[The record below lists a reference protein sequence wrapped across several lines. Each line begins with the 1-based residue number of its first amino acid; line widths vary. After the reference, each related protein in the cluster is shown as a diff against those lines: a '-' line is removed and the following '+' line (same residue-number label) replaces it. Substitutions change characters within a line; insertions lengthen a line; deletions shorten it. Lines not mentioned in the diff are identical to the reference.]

1 MIERLDLQY
10 FKCFEELK
18 LPLSQLTLL
27 SGSNAAGKSSVIQ
40 ALNLLH
46 QTISNHEWSNR
57 LLLNGN
63 IVNAGTVQD
72 VVDKVNGR
80 RGFQVGLIT
89 EEHSFQWS
97 FSGER
102 EDMSVTVDFVTVDG
116 EVSNSPEKLHFL
128 LPDDSSSVTKD
139 MAKRLYS
146 MTYISAE
153 RIGPRDYYLLDDL
166 QNVPVVGSTGENTVS
181 LLYSRQDDEVLP
193 EMVEPSV
200 SSKLFQQVQFRMQQF
215 FPGCEIVVER
225 VSAINAVTLGIRTSE
240 DTGFHRPMHV
250 GFGLTQILPIVVA
263 ALAAKKDDLLII
275 ENPEVHLHPAGQSMM
290 GQFLGT
296 VASSGVQVIVE
307 THSDHLLNGVR
318 RAVKSRSLNPDKVN
332 IHYFQPRDI
341 EGSQVASP
349 QIDVEGN
356 ISYWPKGFFDQYEV
370 DMNYFAGWGE

>member
-1 MIERLDLQY
+1 M
-10 FKCFEELK
+10 K
-18 LPLSQLTLL
+18 
-27 SGSNAAGKSSVIQ
+27 
-40 ALNLLH
+40 
-46 QTISNHEWSNR
+46 
-57 LLLNGN
+57 
-63 IVNAGTVQD
+63 
-72 VVDKVNGR
+72 
-80 RGFQVGLIT
+80 
-89 EEHSFQWS
+89 
-97 FSGER
+97 
-102 EDMSVTVDFVTVDG
+102 
-116 EVSNSPEKLHFL
+116 
-128 LPDDSSSVTKD
+128 
-139 MAKRLYS
+139 
-146 MTYISAE
+146 
-153 RIGPRDYYLLDDL
+153 
-166 QNVPVVGSTGENTVS
+166 NTVS

-193 EMVEPSV
+193 EMVEPTV

-225 VSAINAVTLGIRTSE
+225 VSVINAVTLGIRTSE

-296 VASSGVQVIVE
+296 VASAGVQIIVE

-318 RAVKSRSLNPDKVN
+318 RAVKSRSLHPDKVN

-356 ISYWPKGFFDQYEV
+356 ISYWPKRLFLI
-370 DMNYFAGWGE
+370 NTRWT

>member
-1 MIERLDLQY
+1 MIERLDLKY

-46 QTISNHEWSNR
+46 QTITSHEWSNR
-57 LLLNGN
+57 LLLNGK

-80 RGFQVGLIT
+80 RGFEVGLIT

-250 GFGLTQILPIVVA
+250 GFGLTQIMPIVVA

-296 VASSGVQVIVE
+296 VASAGVQVIVE

-318 RAVKSRSLNPDKVN
+318 RAVKSQALSPDKVI
-332 IHYFQPRDI
+332 IHYFQSRDI
-341 EGSQVASP
+341 EGAQVASP

>member
-80 RGFQVGLIT
+80 RGFQIGLIT

-116 EVSNSPEKLHFL
+116 EVSNSPEKNF
-128 LPDDSSSVTKD
+128 
-139 MAKRLYS
+139 
-146 MTYISAE
+146 
-153 RIGPRDYYLLDDL
+153 
-166 QNVPVVGSTGENTVS
+166 
-181 LLYSRQDDEVLP
+181 
-193 EMVEPSV
+193 
-200 SSKLFQQVQFRMQQF
+200 
-215 FPGCEIVVER
+215 
-225 VSAINAVTLGIRTSE
+225 TSYCP
-240 DTGFHRPMHV
+240 TIAP
-250 GFGLTQILPIVVA
+250 L
-263 ALAAKKDDLLII
+263 
-275 ENPEVHLHPAGQSMM
+275 
-290 GQFLGT
+290 
-296 VASSGVQVIVE
+296 
-307 THSDHLLNGVR
+307 
-318 RAVKSRSLNPDKVN
+318 
-332 IHYFQPRDI
+332 
-341 EGSQVASP
+341 
-349 QIDVEGN
+349 
-356 ISYWPKGFFDQYEV
+356 
-370 DMNYFAGWGE
+370 

>member
-80 RGFQVGLIT
+80 RGFQIGLIT

-139 MAKRLYS
+139 MANRLYS

-193 EMVEPSV
+193 EMVEPTV

-225 VSAINAVTLGIRTSE
+225 VSVINAVTLGIRTSE

-296 VASSGVQVIVE
+296 VASAGVQIIVE

-318 RAVKSRSLNPDKVN
+318 RAVKSRSLHPDKVN

>member
-80 RGFQVGLIT
+80 RGFQVSLIT

-102 EDMSVTVDFVTVDG
+102 EDMSVAVDFVAVDG
-116 EVSNSPEKLHFL
+116 KVSNSPEKLHFL

-139 MAKRLYS
+139 MANRLYS

-193 EMVEPSV
+193 EMVEPTV

-215 FPGCEIVVER
+215 FPGCEIALER

-290 GQFLGT
+290 GQFLGI
-296 VASSGVQVIVE
+296 VASAGIQIIVE

-318 RAVKSRSLNPDKVN
+318 RSVKSRSLHPDKVN

>member
-1 MIERLDLQY
+1 MIERLDLKY

-46 QTISNHEWSNR
+46 QTIVSHEWSNR

-72 VVDKVNGR
+72 VVDKVHGR
-80 RGFQVGLIT
+80 RGFEIGLQT
-89 EEHSFQWS
+89 KDHSYYWS
-97 FSGER
+97 LSGER
-102 EDMSVTVDFVTVDG
+102 EDMSLSIDAIAVDEDKLTAPD
-116 EVSNSPEKLHFL
+116 KLHFL
-128 LPDDSSSVTKD
+128 LPDNNPLITKD
-139 MAKRLYS
+139 MANRLYS

-181 LLYSRQDDEVLP
+181 LLYSRQGDEVLP
-193 EMVEPSV
+193 GMVEPSV
-200 SSKLFQQVQFRMQQF
+200 SPKLFQQVQFRMQQF
-215 FPGCEIVVER
+215 FPGCELVVER

-263 ALAAKKDDLLII
+263 GLAAKKDDLLII

-290 GQFLGT
+290 GQFLSL
-296 VASSGVQVIVE
+296 VANAGVQVVVE
-307 THSDHLLNGVR
+307 THSDHLLNGIR
-318 RAVKSRSLNPDKVN
+318 RAVKSQALSPDKVS
-332 IHYFQPRDI
+332 IHFFQSRDI

-349 QIDVEGN
+349 QIDVEGH
-356 ISYWPKGFFDQYEV
+356 ITYWPKGFFDQYEV

>member
-18 LPLSQLTLL
+18 LPLSRLTLL

-80 RGFQVGLIT
+80 KGFQIGLIT

-102 EDMSVTVDFVTVDG
+102 EDMSVTVDFVSVDG

-225 VSAINAVTLGIRTSE
+225 VSAINAVILGIRTSE

-296 VASSGVQVIVE
+296 VASAGVQVIVE

-318 RAVKSRSLNPDKVN
+318 RAVKSQALSPDKVS
-332 IHYFQPRDI
+332 IHYFQSRDI

>member
-80 RGFQVGLIT
+80 RGFQIGLIT

-139 MAKRLYS
+139 MANRLYS

-193 EMVEPSV
+193 EMVEPTV

-296 VASSGVQVIVE
+296 VASAGVQIIVE

-318 RAVKSRSLNPDKVN
+318 RAVKSRSLHPDKVN

-356 ISYWPKGFFDQYEV
+356 ISYWPKGFFDQYEM

>member
-80 RGFQVGLIT
+80 RGFQIGLIT

-139 MAKRLYS
+139 MANRLYS

-193 EMVEPSV
+193 EMVEPTV

-225 VSAINAVTLGIRTSE
+225 VLAINAVTLGIRTSE

-296 VASSGVQVIVE
+296 VASAGVQIIVE

-318 RAVKSRSLNPDKVN
+318 RAVKSRSLHPEKVN

>member
-89 EEHSFQWS
+89 EEHAFQWS

>member
-1 MIERLDLQY
+1 MIERLDLKY

-46 QTISNHEWSNR
+46 QTIVSHEWSNR

-89 EEHSFQWS
+89 EEHSFQWL

-102 EDMSVTVDFVTVDG
+102 EDMSVTIDSVSVDG
-116 EVSNSPEKLHFL
+116 ETLSSPKKLHFL

-139 MAKRLYS
+139 MANRLYS

-166 QNVPVVGSTGENTVS
+166 QNVPVVGSTGENTIS
-181 LLYSRQDDEVLP
+181 LLYSRQGDEVLS
-193 EMVEPSV
+193 EMIEPSV

-296 VASSGVQVIVE
+296 VASAGVQVIVE

-318 RAVKSRSLNPDKVN
+318 RAVKSRTLNPDKVN

>member
-80 RGFQVGLIT
+80 RGFQIGLIT

-139 MAKRLYS
+139 MANRLYS

-193 EMVEPSV
+193 EMVEPTV

-296 VASSGVQVIVE
+296 VASAGVQVIVE

-318 RAVKSRSLNPDKVN
+318 RAVKSRSLHPDKVN

>member
-1 MIERLDLQY
+1 MIERLDLKH

-46 QTISNHEWSNR
+46 QTISSHEWSNR

-80 RGFQVGLIT
+80 RSFQVGLIT

-102 EDMSVTVDFVTVDG
+102 EDMSVTIDSVTVDG
-116 EVSNSPEKLHFL
+116 EAQNSPEKLHFL
-128 LPDDSSSVTKD
+128 LPDDSSPITRD

-166 QNVPVVGSTGENTVS
+166 QNLPVVGSTGENTVS

-193 EMVEPSV
+193 GMVEPSV
-200 SSKLFQQVQFRMQQF
+200 SPKLFQQVQFRMQQF
-215 FPGCEIVVER
+215 FPGCELVVDR
-225 VSAINAVTLGIRTSE
+225 VPTINAVTLGIRTSE

-263 ALAAKKDDLLII
+263 GLAAKKDDLLII

-290 GQFLGT
+290 GLFLSL
-296 VASSGVQVIVE
+296 VANAGVQVVVE
-307 THSDHLLNGVR
+307 THSDHLLNGIR
-318 RAVKSRSLNPDKVN
+318 RSVKAGGLSPDKVD
-332 IHYFQPRDI
+332 IHYFQPREL
-341 EGSQVASP
+341 EGSQVSSP
-349 QIDVEGN
+349 QIDSEGN
-356 ISYWPKGFFDQYEV
+356 ISYWPKGFFDQYEM

>member
-1 MIERLDLQY
+1 MIERLDLMH

-40 ALNLLH
+40 SLNLLH
-46 QTISNHEWSNR
+46 QTVASHEWSNR

-80 RGFQVGLIT
+80 RGFQVGLVT
-89 EEHSFQWS
+89 EEHSFKWA

-102 EDMSVTVDFVTVDG
+102 EDMSVSVDSVTVDG
-116 EVSNSPEKLHFL
+116 QVLNTPEKLHFL
-128 LPDDSSSVTKD
+128 LPDDSSTVTRD

-181 LLYSRQDDEVLP
+181 LLYSRQDDEVLL
-193 EMVEPSV
+193 EMVEPSI

-215 FPGCEIVVER
+215 FPGCELVVER

-240 DTGFHRPMHV
+240 ATGFHRPMHV

-290 GQFLGT
+290 GQFLSL
-296 VASSGVQVIVE
+296 VANAGVQVVVE
-307 THSDHLLNGVR
+307 THSDHLLNGIR
-318 RAVKSRSLNPDKVN
+318 RSVKSGGLSPNKVD
-332 IHYFQPRDI
+332 IHYFQPREL
-341 EGSQVASP
+341 EGSQVSSP
-349 QIDVEGN
+349 QIDSEGN
-356 ISYWPKGFFDQYEV
+356 ISYWPKGFFDQYEM

>member
-1 MIERLDLQY
+1 MIERLDLKY

-46 QTISNHEWSNR
+46 QTIVSHEWSNR

-89 EEHSFQWS
+89 EEHSFQWL

-102 EDMSVTVDFVTVDG
+102 EDMSVTIDSVSVDG
-116 EVSNSPEKLHFL
+116 ETLSSPKKLHFL

-139 MAKRLYS
+139 MANRLYS

-166 QNVPVVGSTGENTVS
+166 QNAPVVGSTGENTIS
-181 LLYSRQDDEVLP
+181 LLYSRQGDEVLS

-296 VASSGVQVIVE
+296 VASAGVQVIVE

-318 RAVKSRSLNPDKVN
+318 RAVKSRTLNPDKVN

>member
-1 MIERLDLQY
+1 MIERLDLKY

-46 QTISNHEWSNR
+46 QTITSHEWSNR
-57 LLLNGN
+57 LLLNGK

-80 RGFQVGLIT
+80 RGFEVGLIT

-193 EMVEPSV
+193 EMVEPTV

-225 VSAINAVTLGIRTSE
+225 VSVINAITLGIRTSE

-296 VASSGVQVIVE
+296 VASAGVQIIVE

-318 RAVKSRSLNPDKVN
+318 RAVKSRSLHPDKVN
-332 IHYFQPRDI
+332 IHYFQSRDI

>member
-1 MIERLDLQY
+1 MIERLDLKH

-27 SGSNAAGKSSVIQ
+27 SGSNAAGKSTVIQ
-40 ALNLLH
+40 SLNLLH
-46 QTISNHEWSNR
+46 QTIASHEWSNR

-102 EDMSVTVDFVTVDG
+102 EDMSVTVDSVTVDG
-116 EVSNSPEKLHFL
+116 EVLNSPEKLHFL

-166 QNVPVVGSTGENTVS
+166 QNVPVVGSKGENTVS
-181 LLYSRQDDEVLP
+181 LLYSRQGDEVLP
-193 EMVEPSV
+193 GMVDSSV

-215 FPGCEIVVER
+215 FPGCELVVDR
-225 VSAINAVTLGIRTSE
+225 VPTINAVTLGIRTSE

-263 ALAAKKDDLLII
+263 GLAAKKDDLLII

-296 VASSGVQVIVE
+296 VASAGVQVIVE

-318 RAVKSRSLNPDKVN
+318 RAVKSRALNPDKVN

-349 QIDVEGN
+349 QIDAEGN

>member
-10 FKCFEELK
+10 FKCFEALK

-80 RGFQVGLIT
+80 RAFQIGLIT

-139 MAKRLYS
+139 MANRLYS

-193 EMVEPSV
+193 EMVEPTV

-296 VASSGVQVIVE
+296 VASAGVQIIVE

-318 RAVKSRSLNPDKVN
+318 RAVKSRSLHPEKVN
-332 IHYFQPRDI
+332 IHYFQPRGI

>member
-89 EEHSFQWS
+89 EEHSFQWA

-102 EDMSVTVDFVTVDG
+102 EDMSVTVDFVAVDG

-318 RAVKSRSLNPDKVN
+318 RAVKSRNLNPDKVN

>member
-1 MIERLDLQY
+1 MIERLDLKY

-46 QTISNHEWSNR
+46 QTITSHEWSNR
-57 LLLNGN
+57 LLLNGK

-80 RGFQVGLIT
+80 RGFEVGLIT

-116 EVSNSPEKLHFL
+116 DSSNLPEKLHFL

-193 EMVEPSV
+193 GMVEPTV

-296 VASSGVQVIVE
+296 VASAGVQIIVE

-318 RAVKSRSLNPDKVN
+318 RAVKSRSLHPDKVN

>member
-80 RGFQVGLIT
+80 RGFQIGLIT

-139 MAKRLYS
+139 MANRLYS

-166 QNVPVVGSTGENTVS
+166 QNAPVVGSTGENTVS

-193 EMVEPSV
+193 EMVEPTV
-200 SSKLFQQVQFRMQQF
+200 SSKLFQQVQFWMQQF

-225 VSAINAVTLGIRTSE
+225 VSVINAVTLGIRTSE

-296 VASSGVQVIVE
+296 VASAGVQIIVE

-318 RAVKSRSLNPDKVN
+318 RAVKSRSLHPDKVN